1 MEILKG
7 SVYRSSLGAI
17 IVFMVLTVI
26 CWGKAGYVCSRGE
39 RQKCVWKLTNTLLFI
54 AGILNVLETTIV
66 GRNVSEQELILIPLY
81 SFCEAI
87 KQPEHYRSMLM
98 NVFLFEPIGL
108 ALPFVLLGKLKKKT
122 VITICF
128 GFGLS
133 LIVESIQYG
142 FALGRTEIDDVIC
155 NTLGCALGTVAY
167 LFYKHKIFKEKDSND
182 MHK

>member
-66 GRNVSEQELILIPLY
+66 GRNVSEQDKKMYGKLLE
-81 SFCEAI
+81 
-87 KQPEHYRSMLM
+87 
-98 NVFLFEPIGL
+98 
-108 ALPFVLLGKLKKKT
+108 LGKIDNQMYKALMKGDKT
-122 VITICF
+122 VFKAIF
-128 GFGLS
+128 NQ
-133 LIVESIQYG
+133 ESKKRQEVVLKRMLDIQ
-142 FALGRTEIDDVIC
+142 
-155 NTLGCALGTVAY
+155 
-167 LFYKHKIFKEKDSND
+167 
-182 MHK
+182 